1 LDKVASV
8 EVSRSTKSR
17 TATVKEDEDEVLVI
31 EVIEYEENQ
40 LIKFNVLVKD
50 EPDSSGG
57 PNKSEFARSFVNM
70 PHKQAKKSK
79 TTLVPG
85 IAGS

>member
-1 LDKVASV
+1 
-8 EVSRSTKSR
+8 
-17 TATVKEDEDEVLVI
+17 VKEDEDEVLVI

-70 PHKQAKKSK
+70 PHKHAKKSK